1 MYDYVYSVEVRDQN
15 GLWEAVYENV
25 PLDRAARRVEEIVA
39 ANKTITIRIVRMIN
53 EWRYEEGEKK

>member
-1 MYDYVYSVEVRDQN
+1 MYDYVYSVEVRDGA